1 MRKTQKTQSSYA
13 IRLLPTDLMPC
24 FLICSFGDLLLK
36 HNYFS
41 ILQGYFSEYKKT
53 YTEQSFKAHQDKII
67 YYLSEGILD
76 MVRGRKPIATV
87 LHADDI
93 VLILV
98 LYEAALGMG
107 AHTFNNSFELTEDV
121 LDAMDHFLQECGEI
135 LHHNFMEDTFNG
147 HSK

>member
-1 MRKTQKTQSSYA
+1 MRKTEKSQLSYGVT
-13 IRLLPTDLMPC
+13 LLPTDLMPC

-53 YTEQSFKAHQDKII
+53 YTEQSFKAHQDKILHN
-67 YYLSEGILD
+67 LSEGILD
-76 MVRGRKPIATV
+76 MVRCRKPITTV

-98 LYEAALGMG
+98 LYEAALGIG
-107 AHTFNNSFELTEDV
+107 ADTLIKSFKLTEDV
-121 LDAMDHFLQECGEI
+121 LDAMDDFLQECGEI